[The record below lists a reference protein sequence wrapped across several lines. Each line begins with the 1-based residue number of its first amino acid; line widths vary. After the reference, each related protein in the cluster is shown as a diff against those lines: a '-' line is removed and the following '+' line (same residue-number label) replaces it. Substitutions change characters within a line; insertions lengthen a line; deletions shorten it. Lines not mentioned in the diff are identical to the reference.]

1 MTVPAPGEAPQGCA
15 FPSKWAGIWGEA
27 VSLEEAL
34 ARNVR
39 GGNGG
44 LSMAGGEGM
53 ATLVLPLQGQMG
65 EGVKRGGFW
74 GEVAAVRSEVGVKG
88 LWKGVGTA
96 L

>member
-1 MTVPAPGEAPQGCA
+1 MGCA

-39 GGNGG
+39 STNGG
-44 LSMAGGEGM
+44 IAMAGGDGM
-53 ATLVLPLQGQMG
+53 ATLVLPLQGDRTG
-65 EGVKRGGFW
+65 TKRGGFW
-74 GEVAAVRSEVGVKG
+74 GEVAAVRSEVGVRG